1 MSECCRGATDIRSQ
15 IGEHW
20 IVGTSQFDRDSDR
33 PPRPPPSGPGLYI
46 FGAPD
51 LMRGGCRLDVPLRN
65 NSGDL
70 GWANRPNG
78 THWQ

>member
-1 MSECCRGATDIRSQ
+1 VEQQ
-15 IGEHW
+15 ISVPKSANTGLWAQANSTETPT
-20 IVGTSQFDRDSDR
+20 V